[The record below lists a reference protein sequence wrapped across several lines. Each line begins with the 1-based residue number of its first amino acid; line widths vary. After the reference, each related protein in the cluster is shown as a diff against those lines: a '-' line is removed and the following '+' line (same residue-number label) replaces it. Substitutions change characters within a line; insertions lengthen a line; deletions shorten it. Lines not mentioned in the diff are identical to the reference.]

1 MIIFS
6 YGGYYSESTQVTVT
20 QWSMAL
26 ELQNLQDFRRKIL
39 TVSHY
44 IPELTRCLIDAAMAQ
59 MQRALFCQNINK

>member
-1 MIIFS
+1 MVIFS
-6 YGGYYSESTQVTVT
+6 YGGYYSESPQVTVT

-44 IPELTRCLIDAAMAQ
+44 IPELTRRLIDAVMAQ
-59 MQRALFCQNINK
+59 VQRALFCLNINK